1 MRVFLVGH
9 YISPFDYYGGEESR
23 VIGVFGSYSEAVD
36 YGVGWCFDYYSR
48 GDVDLEYADD
58 DGVYVVASDDDGL
71 FPDGFRLYE
80 GVHVLDA
87 GRELGIFYS
96 CYSITNSFK

>member
-9 YISPFDYYGGEESR
+9 FIYGSDYYGGDESR

-48 GDVDLEYADD
+48 GDVDLEYAAD

-71 FPDGFRLYE
+71 FPDGFRLDE
-80 GVHVLDA
+80 GVDVLDA
-87 GRELGIFYS
+87 GRELGI
-96 CYSITNSFK
+96 C